1 MPENL
6 AIAKLKTVT
15 RMQRTRESRRFIFV
29 GVLTALIG
37 FIGVNFT
44 PLYWL
49 SVRVTDSLWRAYR
62 FSRHPDLLLVVID
75 DETLTKL
82 GRFPF
87 DRTVYARALDRLKE
101 AGAKVVVFD
110 ILFVEPTPSDR
121 ALAESMRRFGK
132 VILGVNLASEAVKLK
147 ERFKLSINFP
157 LPLRATG
164 VTLPPEPLLSA
175 CSGLGFV
182 YPFPDKDG
190 ICRTFPLAIELTDGK
205 TAFPSLGLAAAI
217 AWSGTPQMHPNA
229 IRWRNRSIHVGSE
242 WDIPVLVPFSAE
254 RVGFPSI
261 SLAKVLEG
269 DFDPKAIQ
277 GKLVLVGMAASGLLD
292 RLPTPTDPLAYG
304 VEIHAAV
311 INSLLTGQT
320 LRNAPYWLQLLVA
333 TLFCVSVSMSVLML
347 PFQRSLAVFVGLVFA
362 AYALPLFL
370 LQRGLILPP
379 MLLFVSLV
387 LAFIAATGLLV
398 EIQWSALQR
407 VKAYVVQPVMESLAF
422 SPEKFRTGERLE
434 VTVLFSDIRNFTSVA
449 ANLSP
454 YEVVTLLEAYFNRMT
469 EIVHLYDGIVDKFL
483 GDGMMVLFGVAP
495 NQNDHAKRA
504 VLCAW
509 QMLEELSTVNWEWER
524 ITGSPLNIGIGINTG
539 IAIIGE
545 IGAEWRKEL
554 TALGA
559 TVNLAQR
566 LEQLTKEVGASL
578 LISESTYQHVAD
590 LITAE
595 PLEPLTVKGF
605 EQPILAYKVTGLTEL
620 GRETRRSILAGR
632 T

>member
-1 MPENL
+1 
-6 AIAKLKTVT
+6 
-15 RMQRTRESRRFIFV
+15 
-29 GVLTALIG
+29 
-37 FIGVNFT
+37 
-44 PLYWL
+44 
-49 SVRVTDSLWRAYR
+49 
-62 FSRHPDLLLVVID
+62 
-75 DETLTKL
+75 
-82 GRFPF
+82 
-87 DRTVYARALDRLKE
+87 
-101 AGAKVVVFD
+101 
-110 ILFVEPTPSDR
+110 
-121 ALAESMRRFGK
+121 
-132 VILGVNLASEAVKLK
+132 
-147 ERFKLSINFP
+147 
-157 LPLRATG
+157 
-164 VTLPPEPLLSA
+164 
-175 CSGLGFV
+175 
-182 YPFPDKDG
+182 
-190 ICRTFPLAIELTDGK
+190 
-205 TAFPSLGLAAAI
+205 
-217 AWSGTPQMHPNA
+217 MHPNA